1 MINRVKSNKSNIM
14 KTDDL
19 ESGFAVRKASVT
31 ESSAVSVESP
41 CLKPDGGEKEKSLER
56 TAGVAESS
64 GQIQVS
70 VKPKMYRIPA
80 IASQRPTE
88 KERGIEEELQLRR

>member
-14 KTDDL
+14 RTDDL
-19 ESGFAVRKASVT
+19 ESVFAVHKASVTESSAVSVESPCLRTDDLESVFAVRKASVT
-31 ESSAVSVESP
+31 ESSAVSVSVESP

-64 GQIQVS
+64 
-70 VKPKMYRIPA
+70 
-80 IASQRPTE
+80 E
-88 KERGIEEELQLRR
+88 C